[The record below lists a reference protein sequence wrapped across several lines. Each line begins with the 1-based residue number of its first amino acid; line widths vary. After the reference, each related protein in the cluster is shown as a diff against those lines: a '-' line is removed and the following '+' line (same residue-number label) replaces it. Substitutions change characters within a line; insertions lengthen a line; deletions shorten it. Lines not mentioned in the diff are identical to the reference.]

1 MPALDFLVS
10 RSDLRE
16 CRFATAPD
24 PDQVELADGAA
35 LLRVD
40 RFALTANNITYAV
53 AGDLMSYWDFFPA
66 EPGWG
71 RVPVWG
77 FGDVVRSRHDD
88 LPVGERVFG
97 YFPISTHLV
106 VQVEHVTDAGFVDAA
121 DHRAALPPAY
131 NRYSRVAAD
140 PVYSAEREDHQMLLW
155 PLFMTSFV
163 LDDFLADNADFGA
176 PTVLV
181 SSASSKTSM
190 GLAFMLASRREPRP
204 RVVGL
209 TSDGNRDF
217 VSGLG
222 TYDEVV
228 TYDQITGLSPSEPAV
243 FVDMAGDRHVLRDVH
258 TTFGADLAYS
268 CQVGITHWEQLGAE
282 PDLPGPTPQL
292 FFAPSQIEKRTAE
305 WGRDGL
311 QRRFGDAWERFL
323 GAVDDWVEIARA
335 EGPEAVEAV
344 YRDLLEGRSSPRIG
358 HVLAL

>member
-1 MPALDFLVS
+1 MPATDFLVS
-10 RSDLRE
+10 RNNLRE
-16 CRFATAPD
+16 CRFVEAPE
-24 PDQVELADGAA
+24 PDGTELSDGAV

-66 EPGWG
+66 ETGWG

-77 FGDVVRSRHDD
+77 FGDVVASRHDA

-97 YFPISTHLV
+97 YFPMSTHLV
-106 VQVEHVTDAGFVDAA
+106 VQADHVTPAGFVDAA
-121 DHRAALPPAY
+121 AHRAALPPTY

-140 PVYSAEREDHQMLLW
+140 PVYSVEREDHQMLLW

-176 PTVLV
+176 GSVLL

-190 GLAFMLASRREPRP
+190 GLAFMLSNRPEPRP

-209 TSDGNRDF
+209 TSDRNREF
-217 VSGLG
+217 VAGLG

-228 TYDQITGLSPSEPAV
+228 TYDAVTGLDPIERAV
-243 FVDMAGDRHVLRDVH
+243 FVDMAGDRHVVRDVH
-258 TTFGADLAYS
+258 TTFGDDLAHS

-282 PDLPGPTPQL
+282 PDLPGPTPSL
-292 FFAPSQIEKRTAE
+292 FFAPSQIEKRVGD

-311 QRRFGDAWERFL
+311 QRRFGDAWERLL
-323 GAVDDWVEIARA
+323 GVVDDWVEVVYS
-335 EGPEAVEAV
+335 EGTEAVEAV
-344 YRDLLEGRSSPRIG
+344 YRDLLEGRSSPRHG

>member
-16 CRFATAPD
+16 CRFADAPE
-24 PDQVELADGAA
+24 PDHVELAEGAA

-66 EPGWG
+66 EAGWG

-77 FGDVVRSRHDD
+77 FGDVLRSRHDA
-88 LPVGERVFG
+88 LPAGERVFG
-97 YFPISTHLV
+97 YFPMSTHLV
-106 VQVEHVTDAGFVDAA
+106 VQVDHVTEAGFVDAA
-121 DHRAALPPAY
+121 AHRAALPPTY
-131 NRYSRVAAD
+131 NRYSRVGAD
-140 PVYSAEREDHQMLLW
+140 PVYSVEHEAHQMLLW
-155 PLFMTSFV
+155 PLFMTSFM

-176 PTVLV
+176 GAVLV

-190 GLAFMLASRREPRP
+190 GLAFVLANRPAPRP

-209 TSDGNRDF
+209 TSARNRDF

-222 TYDEVV
+222 IYDDTVTYDE
-228 TYDQITGLSPSEPAV
+228 ITGLDPGERAV
-243 FVDMAGDRHVLRDVH
+243 FVDMAGDRHVVRDVH
-258 TTFGADLAYS
+258 TTLGDDLAYS

-282 PDLPGPTPQL
+282 SYLPGPTPQL
-292 FFAPSQIEKRTAE
+292 FFAPSQIEKRVGD

-311 QRRFGDAWERFL
+311 QERFGGAWERLL
-323 GAVDDWVEIARA
+323 GVVDDWLEVVPG
-335 EGPEAVEAV
+335 EGPEAVEAA
-344 YRDLLEGRSSPRIG
+344 YRDLLEGRASPRHG
-358 HVLAL
+358 HVLSL